1 MGGDTDFDLFM
12 GNGRNSD
19 FNRTRGKHFTNRRI
33 GTDATGGDFDGLTGF
48 SGKGGHVHCVDTIE
62 TGRLCLMTLLFVYLA
77 IAIGISFVCSIL
89 EAVLLSITP
98 SYVEKTLTAKPRAG
112 RLLTTAK
119 QRLDESLSSILI
131 LNTFAHT
138 MGAAGVGSQAI
149 LIYGEKW
156 ETLIAVLLTLAI
168 LYFSEIIPKTLGAT
182 YWQNLA
188 IPAAFLIKWLV
199 KLVYP
204 LVWISTRLTKL
215 FRKNRRN
222 EITREEIIALA
233 SLGHKY
239 GSLVEQENVYLSN
252 VLRLREIRT
261 EQILTPRSVVHM
273 FEQSISVTDALNDP
287 RTREFTRMP
296 IYNDTPDQI
305 TGKVIKHDLFEAERS
320 GNGDKPISDYAKEI
334 DRVSEKLPVQQLLDL
349 FIKHRAHLFLV
360 EDEFGQTAGI
370 VTLEDAIETLLGREI
385 VDESDTIEDMQ
396 ELAKTKY
403 RERLRKDDK
412 TLSD

>member
-1 MGGDTDFDLFM
+1 MW
-12 GNGRNSD
+12 
-19 FNRTRGKHFTNRRI
+19 K
-33 GTDATGGDFDGLTGF
+33 
-48 SGKGGHVHCVDTIE
+48 
-62 TGRLCLMTLLFVYLA
+62 
-77 IAIGISFVCSIL
+77 
-89 EAVLLSITP
+89 
-98 SYVEKTLTAKPRAG
+98 KTLTAKPRAG